1 MATTYSITEAQANF
15 PAMVREAAEHPI
27 VITRRDKVVGYLLS
41 PERFEAILETM
52 EVLANPEAM
61 QAIRD
66 AEAGKTKYYPLS
78 ILDEPGDED

>member
-15 PAMVREAAEHPI
+15 PAVVREAAEQPI

-52 EVLANPEAM
+52 EILANPEAM

-66 AEAGKTKYYPLS
+66 YEQGKTKFYPLS
-78 ILDEPGDED
+78 VLDEE

>member
-1 MATTYSITEAQANF
+1 MANTYSITEAQAKF
-15 PAMVREAAEHPI
+15 PSVVREAAEHPV

-61 QAIRD
+61 KAIRD
-66 AEAGKTKYYPLS
+66 AEEGKTKYHPLS
-78 ILDEPGDED
+78 ILDEPGDEN

>member
-15 PAMVREAAEHPI
+15 PAVVREAAEQPI

-52 EVLANPEAM
+52 EVLANSEAM

-78 ILDEPGDED
+78 ILDESSDED